1 LSGKV
6 RKRNA
11 GKNLMAK
18 QLSRILIT
26 LLCITCSVQA
36 DDLTLERVYGSPDI
50 SGTRPVALRF
60 SPDGT
65 RVTYLR
71 GKQDDRRQQDLWEY
85 HIADGVNR
93 LLVDSK
99 VLVPEEEQLD
109 EVEKAR
115 RERMRI
121 SGKGIVE
128 YVWAPDGK
136 SILFPLAGD
145 LYLYDLSAA
154 ADQAVRQLTD
164 TAAFETDAKVS
175 EEGHYVSFV
184 RAQNLFA
191 IDLESGAERQLTSD
205 GGGTIRNGMAEF
217 IAMEEMD
224 RDTGYWWSPDD
235 KYVAL
240 TQVDESPVE
249 LAKRYQIFAN
259 SFKAT
264 EERYP
269 FTGENNVFI
278 RLAVLELAT
287 GKLVWV
293 DLGEEEDIYLARVD
307 WTPDSSTIVFQRQ
320 SRDQKRLDLMAA
332 DPTDGKS
339 RIVLTETSDV
349 WINLHNNLRFL
360 EQSPGEFIWTSER
373 SGYQHLYRY
382 DLSGRQLA
390 EITSGNWV
398 VDELLA
404 IDEDRGVLF
413 FGGFAN
419 TVLEKHLYEASVTGD
434 GGIRK
439 ITSRP
444 GWHNVVMAESGKAYI
459 DSFSSRRV
467 PPRVSLHAVDGSRLT
482 WLVENPMDETHPYF
496 PYMNRHQIPEIGSL
510 KAEDGQTLYHSLL
523 KPVDFDPDK
532 RYPAIVFTYGGPGL
546 QIVDHAWGRDIVFH
560 QYLQQQGYIVF
571 SLDNRG
577 SANRGT
583 AFEFPI
589 YRQMSVV
596 EARDQKRGV
605 EFLRSMP
612 FVDPDRIGIYGWSYG
627 GYMTLMAMMQAPGEF
642 KVGVSGAPVTDWRLY
657 DTHYTERYM
666 STPSANPEG
675 YDLSNVVTHVE
686 QLRGP
691 LLVIHG
697 MADDNVLLN
706 HSTLLFR
713 EMQKKGVQ
721 FESMLYPGETHGLRD
736 PDIVVHRT
744 QLMVNFLNRHLK
756 VAPH

>member
-1 LSGKV
+1 MIKHL
-6 RKRNA
+6 R
-11 GKNLMAK
+11 
-18 QLSRILIT
+18 RILLVSIC
-26 LLCITCSVQA
+26 LACSARA

-85 HIADGVNR
+85 HIGEGINR
-93 LLVDSK
+93 MLVDSR

-109 EVEKAR
+109 DVEKAR

-121 SGKGIVE
+121 AGKGIVE
-128 YVWAPDGK
+128 YVWAPDGQ

-145 LYLYDLSAA
+145 LYLYDLGAPS
-154 ADQAVRQLTD
+154 DDAVRRLTSTD
-164 TAAFETDAKVS
+164 AFETDAKVS
-175 EEGHYVSFV
+175 EGGRYVSFV
-184 RAQNLFA
+184 RSQNLFV
-191 IDLESGAERQLTSD
+191 IDLESGEERQLTSD
-205 GGGTIRNGMAEF
+205 GGDTIRNGMAEF

-235 KYVAL
+235 RYMAF

-259 SFKAT
+259 SFKIT

-269 FTGENNVFI
+269 FTGENNVLI
-278 RLAVLELAT
+278 KLAVLELAT
-287 GKLVWV
+287 GKQVWV

-307 WTPDSSTIVFQRQ
+307 WTPDSSTVVFQRE
-320 SRDQKRLDLMAA
+320 SRDQRRLDLMAA
-332 DPTDGKS
+332 DPTSGES

-349 WINLHNNLRFL
+349 WINLHHNLRFL
-360 EQSPGEFIWTSER
+360 EQSPGEFIWSSER
-373 SGYQHLYRY
+373 SGFQHLYRY
-382 DLSGRQLA
+382 DLSGRKLSQ
-390 EITSGNWV
+390 ITSGAWMVNSLQA
-398 VDELLA
+398 VDE
-404 IDEDRGVLF
+404 ERGRLF
-413 FGGFAN
+413 FDGFADS
-419 TVLEKHLYEASVTGD
+419 VLEEHLYEVPLTGD
-434 GGIRK
+434 GEIRK

-444 GWHNVVMAESGKAYI
+444 GWHKIVMPEKGGAYI
-459 DSFSSRRV
+459 DYFSSRSI
-467 PPRVSLHAVDGSRLT
+467 PPRVSLHDVDGSRLT
-482 WLVENPMDETHPYF
+482 WLVENPMDESHPYF
-496 PYMNRHQIPEIGSL
+496 PYLDRHQVPEIGNL
-510 KAEDGQTLYHSLL
+510 DAEDGQTLYHSLL

-532 RYPAIVFTYGGPGL
+532 RYPVIVFTYGGPGL
-546 QIVDHAWGRDIVFH
+546 QIVDQAWGRDIVFH

-571 SLDNRG
+571 MLDNRG
-577 SANRGT
+577 SAHRGT

-589 YRQMSVV
+589 YKQMSLV
-596 EARDQKRGV
+596 EVRDQRRGV
-605 EFLRSMP
+605 EYLKTLP

-627 GYMTLMAMMQAPGEF
+627 GYMALMAMMQAPDAF
-642 KVGVSGAPVTDWRLY
+642 KAGVAGAPVTDWRLY

-675 YDLSNVVTHVE
+675 YELSNVVTHVE

-713 EMQKKGVQ
+713 EMQKTGIQ

-744 QLMVNFLNRHLK
+744 QLMMNFFNRHLK
-756 VAPH
+756 EVAQ